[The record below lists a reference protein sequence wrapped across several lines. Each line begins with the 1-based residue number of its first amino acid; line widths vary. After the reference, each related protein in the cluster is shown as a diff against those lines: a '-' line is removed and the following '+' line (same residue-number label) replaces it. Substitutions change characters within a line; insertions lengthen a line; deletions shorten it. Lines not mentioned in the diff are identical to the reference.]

1 MKITLKLYAL
11 LSRYLPAGAEG
22 NEAVLSLREGI
33 TVGEA
38 LDGVGL
44 PEKLAHLIL
53 VNGVYLAPSER
64 SEKFLADGDA
74 LAVWP
79 PVAGG

>member
-11 LSRYLPAGAEG
+11 LSRYLPVGAEG

-44 PEKLAHLIL
+44 PAKLVHLIL

-64 SEKFLADGDA
+64 SGKVLADGDA